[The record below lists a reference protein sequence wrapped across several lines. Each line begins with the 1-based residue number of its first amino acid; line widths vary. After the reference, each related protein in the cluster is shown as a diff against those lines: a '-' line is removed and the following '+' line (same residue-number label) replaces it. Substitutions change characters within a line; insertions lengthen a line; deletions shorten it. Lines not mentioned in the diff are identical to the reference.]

1 VVINKI
7 KYLGQTNWQIFYE
20 NACAKLEVLAIVPIS
35 VMVIPNQLH
44 NLEHCQENLYVLI
57 LE

>member
-7 KYLGQTNWQIFYE
+7 KYLGQANWQIFYE
-20 NACAKLEVLAIVPIS
+20 NACAKLEVWAIVAIL

-44 NLEHCQENLYVLI
+44 NLEHCQKKL
-57 LE
+57 